1 MTQPISER
9 IALVAPSAEAA
20 AILRR
25 DLIEALISRG
35 HRVLCLTPPGAG
47 KHIRILRGIGAL
59 HRVIETP
66 PPSLRM
72 ISDWQTIMSLIA
84 QFKDWQPNIVMS
96 FGLRT
101 LVLAAMAARRADV
114 RRVVTMVNGLPS
126 DGVESVGR
134 RRFAH
139 AIRASDALVFH
150 NRDDQRFLSEQGL
163 LPANIPSVVVPG
175 TGIDLVAFPAAPLPS
190 RDKGLLV
197 FHNRDDQRFLS
208 ELGLLPAN
216 IPSVVVPG
224 SGIDLVAFPAAP
236 LPPRDKGLVFLMLAR
251 LERRRGVLDYKTAAQ
266 RLKKAWPDAIFR
278 FAGPVS
284 GQPDFVSPDV
294 LTEGGAVEYLGHLDD
309 VYPALAAAH
318 VYVYPSYREGMPRS
332 VLEALA
338 TGRPVITTRTSGC
351 ADTVDEMVSG
361 CLVPPADAD
370 ALAIAMQSYLRNPDL
385 LPAGSRAA
393 RLKAERRFNVD
404 DVNAA
409 LLRVLDLA

>member
-1 MTQPISER
+1 MPSEVVHVTVRAAYLAVVQRERGLNSGTNRHDRPLAVTQPISER

-150 NRDDQRFLSEQGL
+150 NRDDQRFLSE
-163 LPANIPSVVVPG
+163 
-175 TGIDLVAFPAAPLPS
+175 
-190 RDKGLLV
+190 
-197 FHNRDDQRFLS
+197 
-208 ELGLLPAN
+208 LGLLPAN

-251 LERRRGVLDYKTAAQ
+251 LERRRGVLEYKAAAQ

-278 FAGPVS
+278 FAGPLS